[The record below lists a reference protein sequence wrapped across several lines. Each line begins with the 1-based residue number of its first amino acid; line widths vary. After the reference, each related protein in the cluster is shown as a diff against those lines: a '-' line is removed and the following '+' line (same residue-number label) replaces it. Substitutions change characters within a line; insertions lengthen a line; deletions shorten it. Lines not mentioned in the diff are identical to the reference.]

1 MTWNENGFS
10 LAELIVVL
18 SILALVAAIGVPP
31 LLELSGDLRLH
42 LAAQELGGTL
52 RLARSEAARRGF
64 NVAVKFRPG
73 TDGGATYT
81 LYRDGDGDG
90 VLNRDIDA
98 GVDPALSLPRPLQYL
113 DSQLRFGFPP
123 GLRVRDPGSPR
134 EWMTTRDPIRFND
147 SDLASF
153 SPLGTSTPGSV
164 YLRNGSGHLV
174 VVRLSDRTGKVNVLM
189 YDAKTQKWHD

>member
-1 MTWNENGFS
+1 MTWKENGFS

-18 SILALVAAIGVPP
+18 SILILVAALGVPP
-31 LLELSGDLRLH
+31 LLELSGDLRLR

-73 TDGGATYT
+73 TAGGATYA

-134 EWMTTRDPIRFND
+134 QWMTNRDPIRFND

-153 SPLGTSTPGSV
+153 APLGSSTPGSV
-164 YLRNGSGHLV
+164 YLTDGRRRLMA
-174 VVRLSDRTGKVNVLM
+174 VRLTNRTGKPRIIV
-189 YDAKTQKWHD
+189 YDFEEEVWR